1 MPKFDEKHWK
11 PSSLAN
17 VWDFVCLPCYRQTF
31 LKQDGYS
38 AFEPSLYC
46 NLKGNVC
53 CFSPNSAYKKTWRM
67 QKNSFCLAHGVF
79 YRWLLCRENR
89 HIHQGHSDD
98 EAHAAH
104 LHVVNIAVPKQE
116 KKTLKTCNGTCC
128 VRDRKIPDVLKSS
141 ICDVFGAQMAN
152 CVKKKT
158 KEYTTASVWHHC
170 RVFSTA
176 WLVSAFMNGYCT
188 YVFPRWEEEEKV
200 VGGWRDVMSLSH
212 VCHVGLVTEER
223 GFWWWLRSSTRQ
235 HPPLSIN
242 LYLHHCTEWEIN

>member
-53 CFSPNSAYKKTWRM
+53 CFSPNGAYKKTWRM

-116 KKTLKTCNGTCC
+116 KKTLKTCNGTYC

-152 CVKKKT
+152 SVKKKQKNT
-158 KEYTTASVWHHC
+158 QLRVCDITVEYSLLHDWSQRLWMVTVRMCSPGGKK
-170 RVFSTA
+170 RR
-176 WLVSAFMNGYCT
+176 
-188 YVFPRWEEEEKV
+188 RW
-200 VGGWRDVMSLSH
+200 
-212 VCHVGLVTEER
+212 
-223 GFWWWLRSSTRQ
+223 
-235 HPPLSIN
+235 
-242 LYLHHCTEWEIN
+242 

>member
-1 MPKFDEKHWK
+1 MHKFDEKHWK

-152 CVKKKT
+152 SVKKNQKNT
-158 KEYTTASVWHHC
+158 QLRVCDITVEYSLLHDWSQRLWMVTVRMCSPGGKK
-170 RVFSTA
+170 RR
-176 WLVSAFMNGYCT
+176 
-188 YVFPRWEEEEKV
+188 RW
-200 VGGWRDVMSLSH
+200 
-212 VCHVGLVTEER
+212 
-223 GFWWWLRSSTRQ
+223 
-235 HPPLSIN
+235 
-242 LYLHHCTEWEIN
+242 